1 MHVLAFLHSKNT
13 WASIN
18 RKYQQL
24 IWGLCPI
31 DMPVLR
37 LNIVAVE
44 ISSWNDGAVCKT
56 LVRHEQSLSYACS
69 VWKAQADCLRIIFVK
84 PSHLHRFVA
93 EPFLLHT
100 VTDTSITCASQ
111 SVHKPT
117 LFNVCR
123 ASARQFMIL
132 YSSYTRIVILYTC
145 IGAKG
150 KQIEL
155 NIYPK
160 TFFVCASSEGSE
172 ADPGFLDR
180 GFKGPVSI
188 RPILWPLRISFKL
201 CVS

>member
-1 MHVLAFLHSKNT
+1 M
-13 WASIN
+13 
-18 RKYQQL
+18 
-24 IWGLCPI
+24 
-31 DMPVLR
+31 
-37 LNIVAVE
+37 
-44 ISSWNDGAVCKT
+44 
-56 LVRHEQSLSYACS
+56 
-69 VWKAQADCLRIIFVK
+69 K

-100 VTDTSITCASQ
+100 VTDTSITCASP

-188 RPILWPLRISFKL
+188 RPFYGYYGFPSNFVCLSYYIMKCWINR
-201 CVS
+201 